1 MNLNNNNW
9 SIGLLSRTN
18 TRTIKTHLFGFFY
31 EVFTYKFKGQVISFF
46 SSCRYCISNVLI
58 LIVFVF
64 HAPALAKW
72 EVKSADDNKSIDSQI
87 VDNIQLHLAG
97 QSFPENDYE
106 IAQFEK
112 QIRTK
117 VSTAIRAFSF
127 YQSTIEFKNL
137 NKKSFENGGVLI
149 VVNLGPKLSVNAVTL
164 EFDEQVMQEAHFPVE
179 LSELISALKALE
191 KKPLD
196 QSKYD
201 GIKTRIQSYALI
213 FGYFDFVLDKNEVQV
228 SLADNQANIYWKFK
242 FGPRYRFG
250 PLSYIAEDRGMAL
263 VEAVKPFNEEA
274 YFDQQLISEFTQS
287 IRQTAYYENVIVRA
301 NINAMSS
308 EDKVNKIVPIEVLL
322 TAKPRD
328 TYQFGIGAS
337 TDSGP
342 RVTANWKRPWVN
354 LRGHSLSSELY
365 ISGPKKN
372 VSMAYTIPMAN
383 PLNDFL
389 KIQGGYQELNE
400 EQRDSQTYTL
410 AVQRQFGAKEK
421 DDWDKIVFLRYEYEN
436 FIQGI
441 DEEQS
446 TQLLMPGIT
455 FNRVRKQGD
464 LFVDWGD
471 RQQLTVETASDSVI
485 SDINV
490 VRVTA
495 RTKWIRT
502 FGKHRFILRGDAG
515 AIVTNDFD
523 RVPASL
529 RFFVGGDQSVRG
541 FGLNSVSETRI
552 DDTTGE
558 EELIGAQFLAVGST
572 EYAYPISDEWR
583 MAVFLDAGSA
593 SNDFGKSPIYGT
605 GLGAHW
611 LSPVGTIRLYIARGF
626 SDEEKT
632 WRLHFSIG
640 PGI

>member
-1 MNLNNNNW
+1 M
-9 SIGLLSRTN
+9 
-18 TRTIKTHLFGFFY
+18 
-31 EVFTYKFKGQVISFF
+31 
-46 SSCRYCISNVLI
+46 
-58 LIVFVF
+58 
-64 HAPALAKW
+64 
-72 EVKSADDNKSIDSQI
+72 ADE
-87 VDNIQLHLAG
+87 
-97 QSFPENDYE
+97 SFPENDYE

-112 QIRTK
+112 QIRAK
-117 VSTAIRAFSF
+117 VTTAIRAFSY
-127 YQSTIEFKNL
+127 YQAKVSFQNL
-137 NKKSFENGGVLI
+137 NKKAFENDGVLLL
-149 VVNLGPKLSVNAVTL
+149 VNLGQRLSVEEVSLA
-164 EFDEQVMQEAHFPVE
+164 FDEQVMQESYFP
-179 LSELISALKALE
+179 SELKELITSLKALE

-201 GIKTRIQSYALI
+201 ALKTRIQSYALI
-213 FGYFDFVLDKNEVQV
+213 FGYFDFVLNKHEVQV
-228 SLADNQANIYWKFK
+228 SLAENQANIYWDFK
-242 FGPRYRFG
+242 FGSRHKFG
-250 PLSYIAEDRGMAL
+250 SLQYIAEDRGTTL
-263 VEAVKPFNEEA
+263 VEAVKPFEENA
-274 YFDQQLISEFTQS
+274 YFDQQLIGDFAQR

-308 EDKVNKIVPIEVLL
+308 EDKANKTVPIEVLL

-342 RVTANWKRPWVN
+342 RLTANWKRPWVN

-383 PLNDFL
+383 PLNDFY
-389 KIQGGYQELNE
+389 KIQVGYQELNE
-400 EQRDSQTYTL
+400 DQRESETYTL
-410 AVQRQFGAKEK
+410 ALQRQFGAEEK
-421 DDWDKIVFLRYEYEN
+421 DDWDKIVFLRYEYET

-446 TQLLMPGIT
+446 TQLLLPGVT
-455 FNRVRKQGD
+455 FNRVRKEGE

-471 RQQLTVETASDSVI
+471 RQQLTIETASERVI
-485 SDINV
+485 SDINI

-502 FGKHRFILRGDAG
+502 FGKHRLIVRGDAG
-515 AIVTNDFD
+515 AIVSNDFE
-523 RVPASL
+523 RVPSSL

-541 FGLNSVSETRI
+541 FGLNAVSEERI
-552 DDTTGE
+552 DETSGE
-558 EELIGAQFLAVGST
+558 YELIGAQFLAVASS
-572 EYAYPISDEWR
+572 EYAYPVSDDWR

-626 SDEEKT
+626 SENENT